1 MAIHTSLH
9 AIENHNKYFIYF
21 SLRTSPVIEYNEH
34 IVKKAFLDRHPPE
47 VFPYIQPE
55 IYNKGVELYE
65 VYH

>member
-1 MAIHTSLH
+1 MAIPTSLH

-21 SLRTSPVIEYNEH
+21 SLRTSPVIEYNEY
-34 IVKKAFLDRHPPE
+34 IVKKCFLDQHPSE
-47 VFPYIQPE
+47 VISFIQPE